1 MSDGWNDSRRWLTM
15 AGLVAAVAGLFL
27 ISVTTGPA
35 GVPVG
40 VALRA
45 VADGLAGRA
54 LESGAAS
61 TVWNWRLPGTITALV
76 AGAALAVAGAEMQ
89 TLFRNPLAGPDV
101 LGVSSGASLGVA
113 LLVLASAGAP
123 TEFDKLAGA
132 LGPWALVVAAG
143 TGAAAV
149 LLLALA
155 LARSIRDPVTLLV
168 LGLMLGSLTTGAVG
182 LLVSFSSQDRLQA
195 YIAWTLGSFAGSWA
209 DLRVFAPTALALTAT
224 ACMAGKTLNALQLGP
239 DYARSLGVRVRLAFG
254 LLLGS
259 AALLTGSVT
268 AFCGPVA
275 FLGVATPHVARALLG
290 GGDHR
295 WLLPASALAGAAIAL
310 AVEVVA
316 KLPFGAAL
324 HVNTVSGLFGAP
336 IVIWIV
342 LRLRRRI

>member
-1 MSDGWNDSRRWLTM
+1 MSDGWSDARRWLTL
-15 AGLVAAVAGLFL
+15 AGLSVAVAALFL
-27 ISVTTGPA
+27 LSVTTGAA
-35 GVPVG
+35 GVPIG
-40 VALRA
+40 AALAA
-45 VADGLAGRA
+45 VWDGLAGRA
-54 LESGAAS
+54 QSSTAAS
-61 TVWNWRLPGTITALV
+61 IVWNWRLPGTITAVV
-76 AGAALAVAGAEMQ
+76 AGAALAVAGAQMQ

-123 TEFDKLAGA
+123 TAFDKLAGS
-132 LGPWALVVAAG
+132 LGPWALVAAAG
-143 TGAAAV
+143 AGAMSV

-195 YIAWTLGSFAGSWA
+195 YVAWTLGSFAGSWEN
-209 DLRVFAPTALALTAT
+209 LRVFAPTALVLTVA
-224 ACMAGKTLNALQLGP
+224 ACLGGKTLNALQLGP
-239 DYARSLGVRVRLAFG
+239 DYARSLGVRVHLAVG

-290 GGDHR
+290 GGAHR
-295 WLLPASALAGAAIAL
+295 WLLPAAALA
-310 AVEVVA
+310 
-316 KLPFGAAL
+316 
-324 HVNTVSGLFGAP
+324 
-336 IVIWIV
+336 
-342 LRLRRRI
+342 